1 MESENNTYKLKYK
14 YAADYGFIL
23 GGYLAVIYFLQYL
36 FRTSAIM
43 NVLTTIGIVCIP
55 LVCFYLT
62 KMYRDKALHGYI
74 RYIQSWSFGI
84 WLFFFAG
91 LIMSVVYFIHF
102 QFLEPDFIANTF
114 NQSLIMLEGMNYPKE
129 SLDLLA
135 DNGIPSAIQMVVSYL
150 FAYIVGGAMLFL
162 IISPFV
168 TKKDPDDNFNIFK
181 GTGTYEPYKEN
192 KDKEDNNDVEEK
204 KDSENAN
211 DKPESQS

>member
-1 MESENNTYKLKYK
+1 
-14 YAADYGFIL
+14 
-23 GGYLAVIYFLQYL
+23 
-36 FRTSAIM
+36 
-43 NVLTTIGIVCIP
+43 
-55 LVCFYLT
+55 
-62 KMYRDKALHGYI
+62 MYRDKALHGYI
-74 RYIQSWSFGI
+74 RYIQAWSFGI
-84 WLFFFAG
+84 WLFFFAS

-114 NQSLIMLEGMNYPKE
+114 NQSLIMLEEMNYPKE

-150 FAYIVGGAMLFL
+150 FAYIVGGAILFL

-181 GTGTYEPYKEN
+181 GTGIYEPYKEN
-192 KDKEDNNDVEEK
+192 KDKEDNKDVEEK